1 MYVPEEDPLFLDDIN
16 RLCNAGLKYMLQDDD
31 RGVSEWK
38 DELNEYGVHF
48 AASSNRDAAIFIYTL
63 YQMACHKLPTES
75 LKLEG
80 PYLKAFGKL
89 FNVLEDSGWA
99 LVREDDE
106 NEEADVET
114 LDSLAAGT
122 PA

>member
-1 MYVPEEDPLFLDDIN
+1 
-16 RLCNAGLKYMLQDDD
+16 MLQDDD

-38 DELNEYGVHF
+38 DELNEYGSHF
-48 AASSNRDAAIFIYTL
+48 AADSNRGAAIFIYTL

-99 LVREDDE
+99 LVRGDEETEDDT
-106 NEEADVET
+106 VPT
-114 LDSLAAGT
+114 LDAIASNSS
-122 PA
+122 